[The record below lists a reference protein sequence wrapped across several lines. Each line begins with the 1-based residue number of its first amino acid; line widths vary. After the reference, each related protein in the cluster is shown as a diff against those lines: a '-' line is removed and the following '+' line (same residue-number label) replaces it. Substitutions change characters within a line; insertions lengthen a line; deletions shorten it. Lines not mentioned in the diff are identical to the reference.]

1 MKKIEKL
8 LVLSPHTHDGN
19 FSAGGTIAKFIEEDT
34 KVFYMAF
41 CTFENSVEEENG
53 KDNNILKEECI
64 QSAGKL
70 GIPRDNVILLD
81 FPFRLFP
88 RYRQEILDTMITFSR
103 EIKPNLV
110 FCPSSY
116 DTNQDQQVI
125 CEETVRAFKKT
136 ASIWGMDQPWS
147 NMSSRTDIFVE
158 LTAQQLEKKVTALM
172 ECKSQSYKENFSED
186 YIKAAVFTRGMTIG
200 VKYAEAFECIR
211 LLI

>member
-1 MKKIEKL
+1 MNKVERL
-8 LVLSPHTHDGN
+8 LVLSPHTHDGE
-19 FSAGGTIAKFIEEDT
+19 FSAGGTIARFIEAGT
-34 KVFYMAF
+34 QVFYVAF
-41 CTFENSVEEENG
+41 CTFENSIEESDKE
-53 KDNNILKEECI
+53 KEVLKNECI
-64 QSAGKL
+64 MAAKEL
-70 GIPRDNVILLD
+70 GIPKDHVMLLD

-110 FCPSSY
+110 LCPSSY

-136 ASIWGMDQPWS
+136 SSIWGMDQPWS

-158 LTAQQLEKKVTALM
+158 LTAQQVDKKVKALM
-172 ECKSQSYKENFSED
+172 ECKSQSFKDNFSED

-200 VKYAEAFECIR
+200 VKYAEAFECVR
-211 LLI
+211 LLV

>member
-1 MKKIEKL
+1 MKKVERL

-19 FSAGGTIAKFIEEDT
+19 FSAGGTIAKFIEEGT
-34 KVFYMAF
+34 QVFYIAF
-41 CTFENSVEEENG
+41 CPTENFVKESG
-53 KDNNILKEECI
+53 KDSDLIRNESITA
-64 QSAGKL
+64 AGEL
-70 GIPRDNVILLD
+70 GIPLENVVLLD

-125 CEETVRAFKKT
+125 YEETVRAFKKT
-136 ASIWGMDQPWS
+136 SSIWGMDQPWS

-158 LTAQQLEKKVTALM
+158 LTEEQLAKKVKAIM
-172 ECKSQSYKENFSED
+172 ECKSQSYKDNFSED

-200 VKYAEAFECIR
+200 VKYAEAFECVR